1 MADYRLY
8 LMSGDG
14 HILQAAELTADDD
27 REAIELVLLR
37 QERSDVEL
45 WCGKRKVATVPR
57 GQPPILARPDSPSSA
72 FSPQRQG
79 A

>member
-8 LMSGDG
+8 LMSDDG
-14 HILQAAELTADDD
+14 HILQAADLTADDD
-27 REAIELVLLR
+27 QEAIELVRLR

-45 WCGKRKVATVPR
+45 WCNKRKVASFPR
-57 GQPPILARPDSPSSA
+57 GQPPILAPPESPPSA
-72 FSPQRQG
+72 RSRQRQG